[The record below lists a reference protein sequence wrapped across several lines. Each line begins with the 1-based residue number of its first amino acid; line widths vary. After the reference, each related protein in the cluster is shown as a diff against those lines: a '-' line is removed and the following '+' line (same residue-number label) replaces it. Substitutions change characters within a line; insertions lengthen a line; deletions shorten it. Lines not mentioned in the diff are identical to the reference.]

1 MLITRKRK
9 QSKRSIYRT
18 NLPKEVMGLPDFP
31 FPEQKKSYLK
41 REDILQFLNDYATH
55 FNIRSSIQ
63 VRR

>member
-1 MLITRKRK
+1 
-9 QSKRSIYRT
+9 
-18 NLPKEVMGLPDFP
+18 MGLPDFP